1 MIHNLRK
8 LAREIHGRS
17 VWQVLGV
24 YLLLAWLVH
33 AGVGL
38 ATRLVGLPLW
48 TPDLAFALLAIG
60 LPVVIATAIVQGG
73 IPWLRIVDVADPN
86 EQEGRTPDEVH
97 VVPTAHASFGTR
109 LLTWRNAILGA
120 VMAAVLLVA
129 SVVAYSTMWAL
140 GIGPV
145 GSLLAQGV
153 ISEGDVVLV
162 ADFESRVEDASFA
175 AMVAGALREGLS
187 RSPVVT
193 VLDAEEV
200 SDVLSRG
207 AYGRD
212 TPLDSRLALDLAM
225 LAGFKVIVDGGVTRG
240 SGAYR
245 VHARIVSADGTPL
258 ARFAEVISDDEGH
271 EEKVAILVTKIR
283 ERFGESLRSIR
294 ADLPAG
300 A

>member
-1 MIHNLRK
+1 VIHNLRK

-97 VVPTAHASFGTR
+97 VVPTAHAPFGTR

-294 ADLPAG
+294 ANLP
-300 A
+300 

>member
-1 MIHNLRK
+1 VIHTLRK

-33 AGVGL
+33 AGVWW

-48 TPDLAFALLAIG
+48 TPDLAFVLLAIG

-86 EQEGRTPDEVH
+86 VLEGRTPDEVH
-97 VVPTAHASFGTR
+97 VVPSAHAPFGTR
-109 LLTWRNAILGA
+109 LFTWRNAILGG

-129 SVVAYSTMWAL
+129 SVVAYSTIWAL

-145 GSLLAQGV
+145 GSLLAQEV
-153 ISEGDVVLV
+153 ISEGDVILV
-162 ADFESRVEDASFA
+162 ADFESRVEDAAFA
-175 AMVAGALREGLS
+175 SMVAGALREGLS

-193 VLDAEEV
+193 VLDAEGV
-200 SDVLSRG
+200 SDVLSRA
-207 AYGRD
+207 AYGRN
-212 TPLDSRLALDLAM
+212 TPLDSRLALELAM
-225 LAGFKVIVDGGVTRG
+225 LAGFKVIVDGGVTR
-240 SGAYR
+240 SSRSYR
-245 VHARIVSADGTPL
+245 VHARIVLADGTPL
-258 ARFAEVISDDEGH
+258 ARFEEVISDDEGH

-294 ADLPAG
+294 ADLP
-300 A
+300 